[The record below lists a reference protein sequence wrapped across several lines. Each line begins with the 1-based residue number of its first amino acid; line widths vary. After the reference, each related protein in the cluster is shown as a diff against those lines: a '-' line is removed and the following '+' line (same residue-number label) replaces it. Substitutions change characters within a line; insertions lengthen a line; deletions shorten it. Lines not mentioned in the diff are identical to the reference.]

1 MRPDLLYYH
10 SASLVLPPMKTIS
23 LKVPEGLDAHL
34 ERLAAERGT
43 SKSEL
48 VRQALEAHL
57 DTLLG
62 GAEGERSFAV
72 LAGDLAGC
80 ILGPSDLSTSPG
92 HLEDFGD

>member
-1 MRPDLLYYH
+1 
-10 SASLVLPPMKTIS
+10 MKTIS

-34 ERLAAERGT
+34 ERLAADRGT

-57 DTLLG
+57 DSLLEA
-62 GAEGERSFAV
+62 GAGSFGA

-80 ILGPSDLSTSPG
+80 ILGPADLSTSPS
-92 HLEDFGD
+92 HLEDFGA

>member
-1 MRPDLLYYH
+1 
-10 SASLVLPPMKTIS
+10 VKTIS

-34 ERLAAERGT
+34 EQLAVERGT

-57 DTLLG
+57 GSLLG
-62 GAEGERSFAV
+62 GAGERSFAT

-80 ILGPSDLSTSPG
+80 ILGPADLSTSPA
-92 HLEDFGD
+92 HAEDFGD

>member
-1 MRPDLLYYH
+1 
-10 SASLVLPPMKTIS
+10 MKTIS

-34 ERLAAERGT
+34 ELLAAERGT

-57 DTLLG
+57 ESLLG
-62 GAEGERSFAV
+62 GAGERSFAT

-80 ILGPSDLSTSPG
+80 ILGPADLSTSPV
-92 HLEDFGD
+92 HAEEFGD

>member
-1 MRPDLLYYH
+1 
-10 SASLVLPPMKTIS
+10 MKTIS

-34 ERLAAERGT
+34 ERLAADQGT

-57 DTLLG
+57 GSLLG
-62 GAEGERSFAV
+62 AGGGSFAV

-92 HLEDFGD
+92 HMEDSGD